1 MASSEKVM
9 LYDLL
14 ILYIRIV
21 KYLVSLAFEK
31 FKNVE
36 NVNIPAT
43 KT

>member
-9 LYDLL
+9 LYNLL

-21 KYLVSLAFEK
+21 KYLVSLPFEK

-36 NVNIPAT
+36 KVDIPAT